1 MSVGL
6 IAQYPRGF
14 SSGVSIQEL
23 PILNTYSGKVFWV
36 GNGVN
41 LAPGEVGA
49 SNSNKGTFLR
59 PFSTLDYA
67 VGQCSANRGD
77 VILIKPGYTQSMTA
91 ADAVDV
97 DVAGVTII
105 GLGQGSKRAKF
116 TYDNAA
122 GEFVI
127 GAENVRIE
135 NLWFVPSVTAITHA
149 VNVENGANYYQI
161 VGCRFADAEAA
172 GTDEFNASIVVS
184 ATATDGL
191 IAFNYINMGEAGA
204 VAAITLTDAC
214 DRTIIANNIILG
226 DYSTA
231 NINTITAAQDDLI
244 VMDNILVNG
253 VTGGLNT
260 EPTLELLTGSSGV
273 VARNYSAAN
282 VATLAAHQVND
293 TAANFQ
299 NYFTED
305 RGSAATAAAT
315 SASITA
321 SADD

>member
-1 MSVGL
+1 MYSNFPQGFNGGL
-6 IAQYPRGF
+6 AVRN
-14 SSGVSIQEL
+14 L
-23 PILNTYSGKVFWV
+23 PIAPAHPRKAIYV
-36 GNGVN
+36 GNNATV
-41 LAPGEVGA
+41 LTGEKIA
-49 SNSNKGTFLR
+49 SDTANKGGFLD

-67 VGQCSANRGD
+67 VGQAKSGD
-77 VILIKPGYTQSMTA
+77 IIYVRPGYTQSVTG

-105 GLGQGSKRAKF
+105 GLGRGTTVPKF
-116 TYDNAA
+116 TYNNSA

-127 GAENVRIE
+127 GAANVRIE
-135 NLWFVPSVTAITHA
+135 NLWFVPSVTGITKAIDIESGSHFA
-149 VNVENGANYYQI
+149 EI
-161 VGCRFADAEAA
+161 VGCRFGDAEAA
-172 GTDEFNASIVVS
+172 GTDEFNATIIVAAAS
-184 ATATDGL
+184 TDVKIL
-191 IAFNYINMGEAGA
+191 NNYINMGEAGA
-204 VAAITLTDAC
+204 VAGITITGAC
-214 DRTIIANNIILG
+214 DRIEIRNNVIIG

-231 NINTITAAQDDLI
+231 NINSITALQNDVI
-244 VMDNILVNG
+244 IKDNILVNG

-260 EPTLELLTGSSGV
+260 EPTIELLTGSSGV
-273 VARNYSAAN
+273 IANNYSAAN

-293 TAANFQ
+293 TAVNFQ